1 MSTVEPDP
9 ITEHDPFSLGDSE
22 DERDAKDSKMPSKHG
37 KTESKDIKLDDAER
51 LKQATADAMA
61 DSLMDESA
69 KKGGE
74 ESKKA

>member
-22 DERDAKDSKMPSKHG
+22 DEGDAKDSKTGTTSKHG
-37 KTESKDIKLDDAER
+37 KTQSKDIKLDDAER

-69 KKGGE
+69 AAVKKT
-74 ESKKA
+74 